1 MHSIALS
8 ENKSKFNSILVVDDD
23 PQILD
28 AVSSLLRE
36 FGYDVSACENAQD
49 AVSTVKEK
57 QYNAVLSDIRMPEVS
72 GIELLERIRRY
83 DMDVPVILMTGYADF
98 DMAINAIKKGVFDF
112 ITKPFKAEYLISTIE
127 KAVNYQRIRQLEHHY
142 KYMLKNA
149 VKKRTSELKTALT
162 RIEFLNKEILLR
174 LTTAAEFRDNKT
186 GAHIARIGLYSN
198 KIAEALNMSASFVE
212 TISRASLLH
221 DIGKIGI
228 PDELL
233 LKRGPLSDNETEI
246 MKSHTVIGD
255 NILSGSTHPLIKMAE
270 SIALNHHER
279 WNGNGYPKGI
289 KGEQIP
295 IEGRIVNICDQYD
308 ALMSERPYKHS
319 LSHSDTFKI
328 ITEGDGR
335 TMPDHFDPDVLSS
348 FKEVSGVFEEIYHTN
363 RN

>member
-1 MHSIALS
+1 MDQKNSD
-8 ENKSKFNSILVVDDD
+8 SILVVDDD

-36 FGYDVSACENAQD
+36 YGYDVSSCENAKD

-57 QYNAVLSDIRMPEVS
+57 QYNAVLSDIRMPEIS
-72 GIELLERIRRY
+72 GIELLDKIRRY
-83 DMDVPVILMTGYADF
+83 DMDVPVILMTGYADL

-112 ITKPFKAEYLISTIE
+112 ITKPFKADYLISTIE

-142 KYMLKNA
+142 KYMLKSA

-162 RIEFLNKEILLR
+162 RIEFLNKEILIR
-174 LTTAAEFRDNKT
+174 LTTAAEFRDTET

-212 TISRASLLH
+212 TISSASLLH

-228 PDELL
+228 PDEFL
-233 LKRGPLSDNETEI
+233 LKRGPLSDEETEI

-270 SIALNHHER
+270 SIALYHHER
-279 WNGNGYPKGI
+279 WNGTGYPGGI

-308 ALMSERPYKHS
+308 ALISERPYKSS
-319 LSHSDTFKI
+319 LSHSDTFRI

-335 TMPDHFDPDVLSS
+335 TMPDHFDPDVLFA
-348 FKEVSGVFEEIYHTN
+348 FKEVSGIFEEIYHAN
-363 RN
+363 HD